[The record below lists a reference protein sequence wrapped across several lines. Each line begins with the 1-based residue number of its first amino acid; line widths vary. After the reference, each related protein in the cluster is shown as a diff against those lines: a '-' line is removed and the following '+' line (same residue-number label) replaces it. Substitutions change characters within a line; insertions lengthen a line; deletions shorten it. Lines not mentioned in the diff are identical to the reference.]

1 MKFYISLFLILLF
14 GINYASGKISQLL
27 VSAIG
32 EGIVSLEDSDSQE
45 SIATSSFLPN
55 GTKLSVRPKSGIET
69 LAAGYL
75 FRFGSSTTFIC
86 QKGSIEIFSGSLFVR
101 SRKFQNSINIVGPE
115 ISIVM
120 SGSGSCLIE
129 VEKNGGFK
137 CVGLLGS
144 LRFSLPDT
152 STVSLLPGD
161 LVFTQI
167 STNSFS
173 DKVTVDLEN
182 LFGTSFLISGFPNS
196 TSFGEALKSV
206 AQSQKQVIGK
216 SYNATIGETTE
227 SDQVEVIKQNESG
240 HVSTE
245 VESETNPSKYLP
257 NYKLPNES
265 PLDELLGRS
274 PKRFN
279 VPTGKLSGAE
289 LPENTSSSRPFPSRL
304 LRGK

>member
-1 MKFYISLFLILLF
+1 MKFYISLFLILFF
-14 GINYASGKISQLL
+14 GINYASGKISHLL

-32 EGIVSLEDSDSQE
+32 EGVFSVGDSDGQE
-45 SIATSSFLPN
+45 SISTSSFLPN

-75 FRFGSSTTFIC
+75 FRFGSSTSFRC
-86 QKGSIEIFSGSLFVR
+86 QRGAIEMFSGSLFVR
-101 SRKFQNSINIVGPE
+101 SRKFQNSINIIGPK
-115 ISIVM
+115 ISIVV

-161 LVFTQI
+161 LVLTQI
-167 STNSFS
+167 KTNSFS

-182 LFGTSFLISGFPNS
+182 LFDTSFLISGFPNS
-196 TSFGEALKSV
+196 TSFGDALKSV

-216 SYNATIGETTE
+216 SYNATIGESAE
-227 SDQVEVIKQNESG
+227 SDQFEVIKQKESG
-240 HVSTE
+240 HIPTE
-245 VESETNPSKYLP
+245 LDPETSPSKYLP
-257 NYKLPNES
+257 QYKLPNES

-274 PKRFN
+274 PKRLN
-279 VPTGKLSGAE
+279 VSTVSVAE
-289 LPENTSSSRPFPSRL
+289 LPENSSSSRPFPSRL
-304 LRGK
+304 LRGN